1 MVDCEA
7 LASDRYVG
15 DLAALLAQRQADS
28 STEHETPIEEL
39 FEDQLACADLVLL
52 TKCDRVDEQTQVR
65 VQDWLKQNLP
75 PGVKV
80 IPCTATTCSQPF
92 CMIVAIALSLLAPN
106 SRS

>member
-1 MVDCEA
+1 MSV
-7 LASDRYVG
+7 LA
-15 DLAALLAQRQADS
+15 
-28 STEHETPIEEL
+28 
-39 FEDQLACADLVLL
+39 
-52 TKCDRVDEQTQVR
+52 KCDRVDEQTQVK

-92 CMIVAIALSLLAPN
+92 SMIVAIALSLLAPN